1 MNAPK
6 PGDVTLPL
14 IVAYTKLAASH
25 YNDIEKDLITLAVEE
40 TNQSFRD
47 SGIDNV
53 HIMGLYR
60 PNLTERAS
68 VRRQY

>member
-40 TNQSFRD
+40 TPISP
-47 SGIDNV
+47 SATAGSTTSTSWGSTAPI
-53 HIMGLYR
+53 
-60 PNLTERAS
+60 
-68 VRRQY
+68 